1 MDFVEHLKSQLDIA
15 DVVGHYVRLKR
26 NGASPSLV
34 GLCPFHSEK
43 TPSFNVHSVRQFYK
57 CFGCDAKGDLI
68 NFVMEIEGVEFWD
81 ALKLLAER
89 YGIPLPERK
98 QDRDPKTQ
106 LRDAL
111 FEMQEIAVRT
121 FEDNLHSPAGAE
133 ARRYLTHRG
142 LNADTIR
149 EFRLGLADARGQQ
162 LVHELR
168 KFDADLLT
176 KSGLVSRRQDSSGFY
191 DRFRDRLMF
200 PIHNESGKVIGF
212 GGRALSNEDKPKYIN
227 SEGTE
232 IYQKSH
238 VLYNVHRAKAQ
249 ARKTDRMIL
258 VEGYMDVIGVWQAG
272 ISNVV
277 ASCGTSLTNEQV
289 RLIKRHI
296 AQTDAGAGQVVVNFD
311 PDAGGARGAERSIHL
326 LLSEGLR
333 VKMLMFPGDT
343 DPDEFIQH
351 NGAERYLR
359 LTQQA
364 PSYFH
369 WLIDRAKERFD
380 SESAEGRA
388 AALQSIWPALERVH
402 DKVER
407 NALMEEVAGRFN
419 LNIQL
424 IRDQFRQSSTNL
436 ATMKRVVEISSS
448 LPPNERLLLSS
459 MLHSDDAR
467 DAALHYFERSGV
479 PATLRAKNVFQVMLA
494 MKTSQSAY
502 SLGALLDRLEERE
515 QKIVSEL
522 SFHSMS
528 AAPDEAAAQAIHCLR
543 AIEGQAAQTERAELK
558 KRIRAAELAGNLE
571 EALELASELKK
582 MEARVSGQ

>member
-1 MDFVEHLKSQLDIA
+1 MDFVEHLKSRLDIA

-26 NGASPSLV
+26 NGASASLV

-43 TPSFNVHSVRQFYK
+43 TPSFNVHTVRQFYK

-81 ALKLLAER
+81 ALKLLSER

-98 QDRDPKTQ
+98 QDRDPKTR

-111 FEMQEIAVRT
+111 FEMQEIAACA
-121 FEDNLHSPAGAE
+121 FEENLHSPAGAE
-133 ARRYLTHRG
+133 ARRYLVERG
-142 LNADTIR
+142 LSADTIR

-162 LVHELR
+162 LVQQLR
-168 KFDADLLT
+168 KFDVDLLG
-176 KSGLVSRRQDSSGFY
+176 KSGLVSRRQDGSGFY
-191 DRFRDRLMF
+191 DRFRNRLMF
-200 PIHNESGKVIGF
+200 PIHNEFGKVIGF
-212 GGRALSNEDKPKYIN
+212 GGRALSDEDKPKYIN

-238 VLYNVHRAKAQ
+238 VLYNIHRAKAQ

-272 ISNVV
+272 IANVV

-296 AQTDAGAGQVVVNFD
+296 AQMDAGAGQVIVNFD

-333 VKMLMFPGDT
+333 VKVLMFPADT
-343 DPDEFIQH
+343 DPDEFIQK
-351 NGAERYLR
+351 NGPEQYLQ

-388 AALQSIWPALERVH
+388 AALQSIWPVLQRVH

-407 NALMEEVAGRFN
+407 NALIEEVAGRFN
-419 LNIQL
+419 LDVQL
-424 IRDQFRQSSTNL
+424 IRDQFRQSSANL
-436 ATMKRVVEISSS
+436 ATIKRVVEISSS

-467 DAALHYFERSGV
+467 QAALHYFERSGI
-479 PATLRAKNVFQVMLA
+479 PATLQAKGVFQIMLT
-494 MKTSQSAY
+494 MKTSGSDF
-502 SLGALLDRLEERE
+502 SLAAVLARLEERE

-522 SFHSMS
+522 AFQPMS
-528 AAPDEAAAQAIHCLR
+528 VAPDEAAAQAIHCLR
-543 AIEGQAAQTERAELK
+543 AMEGKTVQTERAELK
-558 KRIRAAELAGNLE
+558 KRIRAAEVAGNLQ
-571 EALELASELKK
+571 EALKLTGELKK
-582 MEARVSGQ
+582 MDARVGG